1 MLQAILTNLNCD
13 LLCQESSLLVC
24 IAVVLV
30 WIVSGCLWNVGLCF
44 QNPPRYD
51 NHFSHFLKLYTNL
64 SHLYPGRTAPL
75 FVEGLKNPLCSRS
88 VNCSSKWKPVPTNSL
103 FISPACFFRPIW
115 LIFIYFCVCL
125 TFFHLHPKHSFSCW
139 INVVKQCATSTN
151 ASNMI
156 PCSLALYLLS
166 KLSTK
171 SSSSFTLL
179 NNSWML
185 FCTVNEED
193 CMPTQ

>member
-1 MLQAILTNLNCD
+1 MTVIPSVFGPFYEKVKIHQILCCNWSFRWPVLEIFSPHMSQAILTNCD

-30 WIVSGCLWNVGLCF
+30 WIFSGCLWNVGLCF

-75 FVEGLKNPLCSRS
+75 FVEGLKNSLCSRS

-103 FISPACFFRPIW
+103 FISPACFF
-115 LIFIYFCVCL
+115 
-125 TFFHLHPKHSFSCW
+125 
-139 INVVKQCATSTN
+139 
-151 ASNMI
+151 
-156 PCSLALYLLS
+156 
-166 KLSTK
+166 
-171 SSSSFTLL
+171 
-179 NNSWML
+179 
-185 FCTVNEED
+185 
-193 CMPTQ
+193 